1 MKYYIGI
8 DLGGTNIKGGIADEN
23 GNVVVKKSVP
33 TQAEK
38 GASGVIENIA
48 ELCRNLTASAQMD
61 FSQISA
67 IGAAIPGMIDAQ
79 AGVVTYS
86 NNLNWKDVHLA
97 EELQTKTGLPV
108 IMSNDA
114 NVAALG
120 EANFGAAK
128 GVLDSVT
135 VTLGTGVGSGIIIGG
150 KIFGGNKGAG
160 AEIGHTVIHAGG
172 EPCTCGLRGCF
183 EAYASATALI
193 RSTRRAMEENK
204 NSLLWQEVDGDI
216 EKIGGKQVFD
226 LKDKDETAKKVVET
240 YLDDLALGLINIA
253 NVFRPQVILLGGG
266 VCAQGKN
273 LTDPLT
279 ERLNAGIY
287 GRDLGPK
294 VEIKIAS
301 LGNDAGFLGAVA
313 LAKQI

>member
-1 MKYYIGI
+1 MDDKIGVDPGAEPREGRHQRQLDEPRQGQHAPA
-8 DLGGTNIKGGIADEN
+8 DLPLHEAHRGAEHTQNRAQGADERRR
-23 GNVVVKKSVP
+23 S
-33 TQAEK
+33 
-38 GASGVIENIA
+38 
-48 ELCRNLTASAQMD
+48 
-61 FSQISA
+61 
-67 IGAAIPGMIDAQ
+67 
-79 AGVVTYS
+79 
-86 NNLNWKDVHLA
+86 
-97 EELQTKTGLPV
+97 TG
-108 IMSNDA
+108 D
-114 NVAALG
+114 
-120 EANFGAAK
+120 
-128 GVLDSVT
+128 
-135 VTLGTGVGSGIIIGG
+135 GTH
-150 KIFGGNKGAG
+150 GAG

-287 GRDLGPK
+287 GGDLGPK